1 MQMADLI
8 AAMERIAPLAHAE
21 PWDKV
26 GLLVGSAGHE
36 LSGPILLTI
45 DLTERVLAEAIEAEA
60 SAVIAYH
67 PPIWEP
73 LTRVT
78 DTSPAQRIVL
88 GAVERGISIYSPHT
102 ALDAVPGGICDWLCE
117 GLSGGSGGGGTPGK
131 IQGDCRALTP
141 HHDRSHTQEVK
152 IVTFVP
158 ADHVETVR
166 NALATAGA
174 GIIGRYKVCSFAT
187 PGTGTFL
194 GDKSTKPAVGHAGR
208 LESTPEL
215 RLEMVTSKAALPLA
229 IQTLRRFHPYETPAI
244 DVYELLPTPQR
255 EFGAGRRLVLDRPV
269 PLDELATRFKAFL
282 GTSTVRIADAGHPGP
297 VRTIGVCAGA
307 GSSML
312 AAAKAEGCEVFV
324 TGELSHHQVIASLH
338 SGVSVILGE
347 HTGTERGY
355 LPRLAARLAVE
366 LPGARLI
373 VSTTDRDPLR
383 PI

>member
-1 MQMADLI
+1 MLMADLI

-26 GLLVGSAGHE
+26 GLLVGSGRRE
-36 LSGPILLTI
+36 LTGPVLLTI

-67 PPIWEP
+67 PPIWDP

-78 DTSPAQRIVL
+78 DATPAQRIVL
-88 GAVERGISIYSPHT
+88 GAIERGISIYSPHT

-117 GLSGGSGGGGTPGK
+117 GLSGSTSVGK
-131 IQGDCRALTP
+131 IAGDCRALTP
-141 HHDRSHTQEVK
+141 HHDRPATEEIK

-158 ADHVETVR
+158 AEHADTVR

-174 GIIGRYKVCSFAT
+174 GIIGSYKVCSFVS

-194 GDKSTKPAVGHAGR
+194 GGEGTKPAVGTAGR

-215 RLEMVTSKAALPLA
+215 RLEMVSSKAALPLA
-229 IQTLRRFHPYETPAI
+229 LQTLRRFHPYESPAI
-244 DVYELLPTPQR
+244 DLYELSPKPQR
-255 EFGAGRRLVLDRPV
+255 DFGAGRRLVLDRPV
-269 PLDELATRFKAFL
+269 TLDELAARLKAFL
-282 GTSTVRIADAGHPGP
+282 GTTSVRIADAGHTGP

-307 GSSML
+307 GSSLL
-312 AAAKAEGCEVFV
+312 AVAKAESCEVFV

-355 LPRLAARLAVE
+355 LPRLAARLATE
-366 LPGARLI
+366 LPGPRVI
-373 VSTTDRDPLR
+373 ISTADRDPLR
-383 PI
+383 SI